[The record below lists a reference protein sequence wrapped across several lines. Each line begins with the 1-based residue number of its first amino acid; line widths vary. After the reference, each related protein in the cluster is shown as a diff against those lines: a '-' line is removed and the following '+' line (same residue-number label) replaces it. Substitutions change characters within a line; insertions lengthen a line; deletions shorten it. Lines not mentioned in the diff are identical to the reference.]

1 MTKRLFYQ
9 QSEPGSRIAATAQRL
24 SVKARIM
31 MALFALMLIPQV
43 TWAQDVDYFAYDTTT
58 GKFVKTTAT
67 SGNYATLTGN
77 SPTTLTGGTYVV
89 NTTDQIDDRLDISG
103 TVNIILCD
111 GVTFTANKGITVSTG
126 DVLNIYAQGE
136 GTGKLIAYGFDNTSA
151 SGTLYAA
158 IGGALSGSTHTSTPA
173 DYGYV
178 NIYGGQI
185 TADASSITGAS
196 GIGAFDYSKSC
207 VTTIYGGNVDAMGGP
222 SGTNDTYGIAK
233 LNLGSGVIYY
243 GGSSPNPTTV
253 VADGSQSNITTITT
267 LYRYMSTKEN
277 VYNLTVDGK
286 IVRTTNLNDI
296 LFSGGTT
303 PTASFDP
310 SANKLSLNGVDISNN
325 ISSNLPDLT
334 VRFAGTNKI
343 NTDAKSSFGSSTTDN
358 AIFSSNSSAT
368 LTIEKSGTGT
378 STLELDG
385 KNTPKSAIAGF
396 ASVSYG
402 DGCYLKTDVPTKY
415 SSDDKCYINFANGN
429 APVDVVTIST
439 DVYYPLW
446 IGTSTTAA
454 TQVTTTAITTD
465 VTFTPATAT
474 TSSKL
479 SLSGVT
485 LTGKILSA
493 LGDLVIEVSGENTI
507 SSPDSG
513 TVIRSANAGTLT
525 LVKAASNSSLQLKGT
540 SGSDCPVIQG
550 FHTLSYLSDFSLVTT
565 PAASYDY
572 DIFSVNSKNIYGLYY
587 TSSNSAV
594 IDALFTSVVSYGLS
608 IAGTSIT
615 SVNKDNVFAGDA
627 LYDGKVT
634 FLPDATTANSGTL
647 TLTDFV
653 KTSSNAAI
661 VSSLDNLTVE
671 FNGNC
676 DLGDNGNR
684 DGFVKSTNTNA
695 TLKFKGG
702 TADSELILHATGKA
716 VVQDFKSVSYE
727 GAYWKY
733 SGPIT
738 YKNSRYESENNPLGL
753 LTITTTP
760 QYLVWITDIQVAS
773 DNYDKIMG
781 DASVTYDDASSTLTL
796 DGCSISSMD
805 CIKSALP
812 VLNIK
817 LKGHNTLFTY
827 SSTRSPIVSSVS
839 ATLNIQK
846 ADGDN
851 CSLTLKT
858 MGSDPVVKGFDPNK
872 VNYNDLD
879 FVVTEGTGT
888 TLIDNTVYG
897 AVLRSLSFS
906 GGAGTSGSPYLIAT
920 KEDLKELATV
930 VNSDI
935 LDTSGKCFKV
945 TDNIDCSGLTGF
957 RPIGWNADHLF
968 KGTFDGNGQ
977 TISNLQATN
986 DYAGLFGNVFGG
998 TVSNLTL
1005 HNFNIIA
1012 DNDYNKGYAGALAG
1026 VVDGASTIS
1035 NVKVTGTTTVS
1046 VSTPNGTYSGYA
1058 GAIFGYYKSGTLSN
1072 NSYEYTV
1079 TADGKTGYTPRG
1091 DGYSGVD
1098 ITTSDGAVLYTQTL
1112 NTATIANGTIESWCS
1127 PTNTNTYTSNGKF
1140 VPGQTAYFK
1149 VTPATGYA
1157 IDASSPKVT
1166 YTAAG
1171 ASQTINGALE
1181 TSYSSDGVNVYS
1193 FTMPDAADVTAT
1205 ASMLVNISDAVYSAT
1220 IDPGTYSPTG
1230 SLAPTTVKLT
1240 PKGSTSDIILNSP
1253 NDFTITAK
1261 TLGGTAAEFT
1271 NAGDYV
1277 VTIQGTGNYTGS
1289 RNVNYTINPKSVV
1302 GLEVNVSGTYTYT
1315 GSAIQP
1321 TSIEVKDGSKTL
1333 TSGTDY
1339 TIYTYS
1345 NNVDVAD
1352 ANDPSAPTVTIKGKG
1367 NYDINTTEDGHFTIA
1382 QADFSTTTSLSI
1394 TAVTA
1399 QTYTGSEIKPTP
1411 TVTFNGK
1418 ALTATVDFDY
1428 GYRNNKDAALS
1439 TDAAA
1444 PTVTVTGKGNFKGM
1458 SSVTFT
1464 IDQADFSLMSTP
1476 LTIAT
1481 VSAETYT
1488 GSEIKPTPT
1497 VTFGS
1502 TQLTAGTDFDYSYAN
1517 NTNAALST
1525 ATPAPTVTINGKGN
1539 FKGAKS
1545 VVFTIDQVDLST
1557 STDITIEAV
1566 PDQTYTGSAITP
1578 TPTVKFNGNDLV
1590 AGAGNDFVY
1599 SYLNNTNAALSTD
1612 PTAPPTVTITGSGN
1626 FKNSTSVKFTILDRT
1641 ASVTFGSGQ
1650 TYKTFFSAG
1659 ENLLVPN
1666 DVKAYVV
1673 TMVSGNTVNLT
1684 QISYIHSNVPVL
1696 LESSA
1701 GATNVKDPN
1710 ESLPA
1715 TNLLKYASAAV
1726 STDGNQYVL
1735 YSDEFVKA
1743 TGTIPAGRVYLA
1755 YSSPVRRLTIER
1767 NNSATAIEAVSDEDA
1782 GDEQWYDMQ
1791 GRKINKPTK
1800 DGLYIKNGKKVVVNN
1815 K

>member
-1 MTKRLFYQ
+1 MRKRLFYQ
-9 QSEPGSRIAATAQRL
+9 QSEPGSRVGATAQRL

-31 MALFALMLIPQV
+31 MALFALMLIPQG
-43 TWAQDVDYFAYDTTT
+43 TWAQGA
-58 GKFVKTTAT
+58 A
-67 SGNYATLTGN
+67 GN
-77 SPTTLTGGTYVV
+77 SYNLWIGGTQV
-89 NTTDQIDDRLDISG
+89 TD
-103 TVNIILCD
+103 
-111 GVTFTANKGITVSTG
+111 ANKGAILSPDRG
-126 DVLNIYAQGE
+126 DSVKVINSAETWSLEFDSERSALILKNIEIQRE
-136 GTGKLIAYGFDNTSA
+136 IR
-151 SGTLYAA
+151 SGL
-158 IGGALSGSTHTSTPA
+158 
-173 DYGYV
+173 D
-178 NIYGGQI
+178 
-185 TADASSITGAS
+185 
-196 GIGAFDYSKSC
+196 
-207 VTTIYGGNVDAMGGP
+207 
-222 SGTNDTYGIAK
+222 
-233 LNLGSGVIYY
+233 
-243 GGSSPNPTTV
+243 
-253 VADGSQSNITTITT
+253 
-267 LYRYMSTKEN
+267 
-277 VYNLTVDGK
+277 NLT
-286 IVRTTNLNDI
+286 I
-296 LFSGGTT
+296 
-303 PTASFDP
+303 
-310 SANKLSLNGVDISNN
+310 
-325 ISSNLPDLT
+325 
-334 VRFAGTNKI
+334 RFEGTNKI
-343 NTDAKSSFGSSTTDN
+343 NSDTQSNDYWAASSAHANSLSTYDPATPAN
-358 AIFSSNSSAT
+358 PHSSAT
-368 LTIEKSGTGT
+368 LTFQKSGNG
-378 STLELDG
+378 SLELDG
-385 KNTPKSAIAGF
+385 RDTYSAVKGF

-402 DGCYLKTDVPTKY
+402 SGCYLKTDVPTKY

-454 TQVTTTAITTD
+454 TQVTTTAITTGVTAGT
-465 VTFTPATAT
+465 VTFTPAIGT

-479 SLSGVT
+479 SLSGAT
-485 LTGKILSA
+485 LNAKILSA
-493 LGDLVIEVSGENTI
+493 LGDLVIEVSGDNTI
-507 SSPDSG
+507 TSPDTAG
-513 TVIRSANAGTLT
+513 TVIRSVNEGKLT
-525 LVKAASNSSLQLKGT
+525 LEKAASNSTLELKGN
-540 SGSDCPVIQG
+540 SISNLPVIQG
-550 FHTLSYLSDFSLVTT
+550 FRSLLYPDFSLVTSL
-565 PAASYDY
+565 AASYGVFNVAGND
-572 DIFSVNSKNIYGLYY
+572 IYGLYY
-587 TSSNSAV
+587 PSSNAAV
-594 IDALFTSVVSYGLS
+594 IDALFTSVVNYGLS
-608 IAGTSIT
+608 IAGTPIT
-615 SVNKDNVFAGDA
+615 SVNKGNVFAGDA

-661 VSSLDNLTVE
+661 VSGLDNLTIE
-671 FNGNC
+671 FSGTNELGSTSGN
-676 DLGDNGNR
+676 
-684 DGFVKSTNTNA
+684 DGYIKSSKNTA
-695 TLKFKGG
+695 TLTFKGG
-702 TADSELILHATGKA
+702 TSSSTLSLHGNSTSSDA
-716 VVQDFKSVSYE
+716 VVHGFASVSYD
-727 GAYWKY
+727 GAYWNY

-738 YKNSRYESENNPLGL
+738 YKTYSATPSQYENEYGVLTL

-760 QYLVWITDIQVAS
+760 QYLLWITDIQVSA
-773 DNYDKIMG
+773 DNYNIIMG
-781 DASVTYDDASSTLTL
+781 PGDTSVTYDDASKTLTL
-796 DGCSISSMD
+796 DGCNISSLNG
-805 CIKSALP
+805 IVSALP
-812 VLNIK
+812 NLNIK
-817 LKGHNTLFTY
+817 LKGHNTIFTY
-827 SSTRSPIVSSVS
+827 YTNYTPIVSSVPT

-888 TLIDNTVYG
+888 NLFDNTVYG

-906 GGAGTSGSPYLIAT
+906 GGAGTSGSPYLITT
-920 KEDLKELATV
+920 KEDLNELATV

-935 LDTSGKCFKV
+935 LDTSGKFFKV

-957 RPIGWNADHLF
+957 RPIGWNADHFF
-968 KGTFDGNGQ
+968 KGTFDGNSQ
-977 TISNLQATN
+977 TISNLQANN

-998 TVSNLTL
+998 TISNLTL

-1026 VVDGASTIS
+1026 VVDGASTIR

-1046 VSTPNGTYSGYA
+1046 VSTTNGTYSGYA
-1058 GAIFGYYKSGTLSN
+1058 GAIFGYYKSGTLSK

-1098 ITTSDGAVLYTQTL
+1098 ITTNDGAVLYTQTL
-1112 NTATIANGTIESWCS
+1112 STATVANGTIVPWYTSS
-1127 PTNTNTYTSNGKF
+1127 NTYTDNGKF

-1166 YTAAG
+1166 YSAAG
-1171 ASQTINGALE
+1171 ASQTINGTLE
-1181 TSYSSDGVNVYS
+1181 TNYSSDGVNVYS

-1261 TLGGTAAEFT
+1261 TLGGAAAEFI

-1321 TSIEVKDGSKTL
+1321 TSTNIEVKDGTKTL
-1333 TSGTDY
+1333 IYDTDY
-1339 TIYTYS
+1339 TISTYS
-1345 NNVDVAD
+1345 NNVNVAD
-1352 ANDPSAPTVTIKGKG
+1352 ANDPTAPPTVTIKGKG

-1394 TAVTA
+1394 AAVTA

-1428 GYRNNKDAALS
+1428 GYTNHKDAALS

-1444 PTVTVTGKGNFKGM
+1444 PTVTVTGKGNFKGI

-1557 STDITIEAV
+1557 STDIAVDAV
-1566 PDQTYTGSAITP
+1566 PDQIYTGSPIMP

-1696 LESSA
+1696 LESSS
-1701 GATNVKDPN
+1701 GATTVKDPS
-1710 ESLPA
+1710 ETLPS

-1735 YSDEFVKA
+1735 YSNEFVKA
-1743 TGTIPAGRVYLA
+1743 TGTIPAGKVYLTFT
-1755 YSSPVRRLTIER
+1755 SPVRTLTIER

-1782 GDEQWYDMQ
+1782 DDEQWYDMQ

-1800 DGLYIKNGKKVVVNN
+1800 AGLYIKNGKKVVVNN

>member
-1 MTKRLFYQ
+1 MRKRLFYQ

-31 MALFALMLIPQV
+31 MALFALMLIPQAA
-43 TWAQDVDYFAYDTTT
+43 WAQDVDYMGYDTSA

-67 SGNYATLTGN
+67 SGNYTTLTGN
-77 SPTTLTGGTYVV
+77 SPTTLTDGTYVV
-89 NTTDQIDDRLDISG
+89 KATDVIGDRLDVSG

-222 SGTNDTYGIAK
+222 FGTNDTYGIAK
-233 LNLGSGVIYY
+233 LKLGSGVIYY

-267 LYRYMSTKEN
+267 LYRYMSTKES

-286 IVRTTNLNDI
+286 TVRTTNLNDI

-310 SANKLSLNGVDISNN
+310 SANKLSLNGVDISGN
-325 ISSNLPDLT
+325 ISSSLPNLT
-334 VRFAGTNKI
+334 VQFAGTNKI
-343 NTDAKSSFGSSTTDN
+343 NTDGLSNSLYNSAGDN
-358 AIFSSNSSAT
+358 AILSTNSSAT
-368 LTIEKSGTGT
+368 LTFEKGGDGS
-378 STLELDG
+378 LELDG
-385 KNTPKSAIAGF
+385 KEDRSAIAGF
-396 ASVSYG
+396 TSVSYG
-402 DGCYLKTDVPTKY
+402 DGCYLKSDEPTKY
-415 SSDDKCYINFANGN
+415 SGDDKRYINFVRDNN
-429 APVDVVTIST
+429 PPVRVVTISS

-446 IGTSTTAA
+446 IGTGPIAA
-454 TQVTTTAITTD
+454 TQVTTTTITAGVKSGSGS
-465 VTFTPATAT
+465 VTFTPATGT

-479 SLSGVT
+479 SLSGAE
-485 LTGKILSA
+485 LEAKILSA
-493 LGDLVIEVSGENTI
+493 LGDLVIEVSGDNTI
-507 SSPDSG
+507 TSPDTAG
-513 TVIRSANAGTLT
+513 TVIRSVNEGTLT
-525 LVKAASNSSLQLKGT
+525 LVKAASNSSLQLTGT
-540 SGSDCPVIQG
+540 SGSNRPVIQG
-550 FHTLSYLSDFSLVTT
+550 FHTLSYLPDFSLVTT
-565 PAASYDY
+565 PAASCDY

-653 KTSSNAAI
+653 KTSSDAAI
-661 VSSLDNLTVE
+661 VSSLDNLTVV

-684 DGFVKSTNTNA
+684 DGFIKSTNTNA

-702 TADSELILHATGKA
+702 TANSELILHATGKA

-781 DASVTYDDASSTLTL
+781 DASVTYDDASNTLTL
-796 DGCSISSMD
+796 DGCYISNYD

-817 LKGHNTLFTY
+817 LKGHNTLHTY
-827 SSTRSPIVSSVS
+827 NTTRTPIVSSVS

-858 MGSDPVVKGFDPNK
+858 EGSDPVVKGFDPNK

-968 KGTFDGNGQ
+968 KGAFDGNGQ
-977 TISNLQATN
+977 TISNLQANN

-998 TVSNLTL
+998 TISNLTL

-1012 DNDYNKGYAGALAG
+1012 DNDYNKGYAGTLAG

-1112 NTATIANGTIESWCS
+1112 STATVANGTIVPWYTSS
-1127 PTNTNTYTSNGKF
+1127 NTYTDNGKF
-1140 VPGQTAYFK
+1140 APGQTAYFK

-1205 ASMLVNISDAVYSAT
+1205 ATMVVDISSTAYTASIAPAD
-1220 IDPGTYSPTG
+1220 YSPTG
-1230 SLAPTTVKLT
+1230 SLEPTKVTLT
-1240 PKGSTSDIILNSP
+1240 KSTDGSTLDLTNGT
-1253 NDFTITAK
+1253 DFTITGK
-1261 TLGGTAAEFT
+1261 TLGGTAAEFI
-1271 NAGDYV
+1271 NAGDYKV
-1277 VTIQGTGNYTGS
+1277 SIQGKGNYTGTIS
-1289 RNVNYTINPKSVV
+1289 NLNYTIKPKSVV

-1352 ANDPSAPTVTIKGKG
+1352 ANDPTAPPTVTIKGMG
-1367 NYDINTTEDGHFTIA
+1367 NYDSKTTENGHFTIA
-1382 QADFSTTTSLSI
+1382 QADFTTTTLLSI
-1394 TAVTA
+1394 AAVA
-1399 QTYTGSEIKPTP
+1399 DQTYTGSEITPTP
-1411 TVTFNGK
+1411 AVTFNGTT
-1418 ALTATVDFDY
+1418 LTAGTDFEYDY
-1428 GYRNNKDAALS
+1428 ANN
-1439 TDAAA
+1439 TDAASSSATPA
-1444 PTVTVTGKGNFKGM
+1444 PTVIVNGKGSFTGSNSVKFTINPKSIRGTTVAVSGTYTYSGTAIVPPVDNVTVTDGTKVLKNGKDYTYGCSSNTNAGTATITVTGMGNYDTTTSENG
-1458 SSVTFT
+1458 TFT
-1464 IDQADFSLMSTP
+1464 IDQA
-1476 LTIAT
+1476 TITDVEVDAT
-1481 VSAETYT
+1481 EFTFAPSDTKTVTVTKVSA
-1488 GSEIKPTPT
+1488 GSLVLGTSDYSLSGTQSAIAVGSYQFT
-1497 VTFGS
+1497 VT
-1502 TQLTAGTDFDYSYAN
+1502 GT
-1517 NTNAALST
+1517 
-1525 ATPAPTVTINGKGN
+1525 GN
-1539 FKGAKS
+1539 FQGSKN
-1545 VVFTIDQVDLST
+1545 VDWKINERPASINFSGRTFKTFYDANETFL
-1557 STDITIEAV
+1557 V
-1566 PDQTYTGSAITP
+1566 PDG
-1578 TPTVKFNGNDLV
+1578 
-1590 AGAGNDFVY
+1590 
-1599 SYLNNTNAALSTD
+1599 
-1612 PTAPPTVTITGSGN
+1612 
-1626 FKNSTSVKFTILDRT
+1626 
-1641 ASVTFGSGQ
+1641 
-1650 TYKTFFSAG
+1650 
-1659 ENLLVPN
+1659 
-1666 DVKAYVV
+1666 VKAYIV
-1673 TMVSGNTVNLT
+1673 TGVNASGDKVTISEV
-1684 QISYIHSNVPVL
+1684 SYIQKDVPVL
-1696 LESSA
+1696 LESVS
-1701 GATNVKDPN
+1701 GAMTTKKA
-1710 ESLPA
+1710 E
-1715 TNLLKYASAAV
+1715 TFTGNLLKYASTASPV
-1726 STDGNQYVL
+1726 SANGNQYVL
-1735 YSDEFVKA
+1735 YNNEFIKA
-1743 TGTIPAGRVYLA
+1743 TGTIGSNKGAVYLDLSGLSRPA
-1755 YSSPVRRLTIER
+1755 RSLTIER
-1767 NNSATAIEAVSDEDA
+1767 NNSATAIEAVFDEDA
-1782 GDEQWYDMQ
+1782 DGEDKWYDMQ
-1791 GRKINKPTK
+1791 GRQINKPSK
-1800 DGLYIKNGKKVVVNN
+1800 AGLYIKNGKKVVVNN

>member
-1 MTKRLFYQ
+1 MKKRLFNQ
-9 QSEPGSRIAATAQRL
+9 QSEPGSREAATAQRL

-31 MALFALMLIPQV
+31 MALFALMLIPQGA
-43 TWAQDVDYFAYDTTT
+43 WAQDVDYFAYDTTT

-67 SGNYATLTGN
+67 SGNYTTLTGN

-89 NTTDQIDDRLDISG
+89 NTTDLIDDRLDISG

-253 VADGSQSNITTITT
+253 VADGSQSNITT
-267 LYRYMSTKEN
+267 LYRYMSTKES
-277 VYNLTVDGK
+277 VYDLTVDGK

-303 PTASFDP
+303 PTASFDS
-310 SANKLSLNGVDISNN
+310 SANTLSLNGVDISGN
-325 ISSNLPDLT
+325 ISSGLPNLT
-334 VRFAGTNKI
+334 VRFVGTNKV
-343 NTDAKSSFGSSTTDN
+343 NTEGQSGYPYNASDN

-402 DGCYLKTDVPTKY
+402 DGCYLKADKPTKY

-446 IGTSTTAA
+446 IGTSTTNA
-454 TQVTTTAITTD
+454 TQVATTTITAGVTAGT
-465 VTFTPATAT
+465 VTFTPAIGT

-479 SLSGVT
+479 SLSDAT
-485 LTGKILSA
+485 IKAKILSA
-493 LGDLVIEVSGENTI
+493 LGNLVIDVTGTNTI
-507 SSPDSG
+507 TSPDTAG
-513 TVIRSANAGTLT
+513 TVIRSVNEGTLT

-565 PAASYDY
+565 PAASCDY

-608 IAGTSIT
+608 IAGTPVT
-615 SVNKDNVFAGDA
+615 SANAGNVFAGTTN
-627 LYDGKVT
+627 DGKVIFT
-634 FLPDATTANSGTL
+634 PDATTANSGTL
-647 TLTDFV
+647 TLNGASLNGAIESSLNNLIIEI
-653 KTSSNAAI
+653 KGANSLGSSSGYISSSNASGTLTIKKGADGSSLI
-661 VSSLDNLTVE
+661 LNNSMSIASVTVPAVGGFSSVTLDGTYLHANNSCKYVGEATKAYQYPATASEPASNVQYIEFTTQHYYPLWVRSQQVNEAELDDVLDDGTVSFSSVSGTNTLTLNGAVIDVSNGIESGLDNLTIVLKG
-671 FNGNC
+671 FNSVSTTTAQNC
-676 DLGDNGNR
+676 YPI
-684 DGFVKSTNTNA
+684 FSYVA
-695 TLKFKGG
+695 TAKLTIQKDG
-702 TADSELILHATGKA
+702 TA
-716 VVQDFKSVSYE
+716 
-727 GAYWKY
+727 
-733 SGPIT
+733 
-738 YKNSRYESENNPLGL
+738 KNN
-753 LTITTTP
+753 
-760 QYLVWITDIQVAS
+760 
-773 DNYDKIMG
+773 
-781 DASVTYDDASSTLTL
+781 
-796 DGCSISSMD
+796 
-805 CIKSALP
+805 
-812 VLNIK
+812 
-817 LKGHNTLFTY
+817 
-827 SSTRSPIVSSVS
+827 
-839 ATLNIQK
+839 
-846 ADGDN
+846 
-851 CSLTLKT
+851 SLTL
-858 MGSDPVVKGFDPNK
+858 GSNNKVAQVIKGFYSVDT
-872 VNYNDLD
+872 DLD
-879 FVVTEGTGT
+879 FEVTEASGTYT
-888 TLIDNTVYG
+888 NIADAAVKG
-897 AVLRSLSFS
+897 AILRSLSFN
-906 GGAGTSGSPYLIAT
+906 GGNGTSGSPYLIAT

-935 LDTSGKCFKV
+935 LDTFGKCFKV

-998 TVSNLTL
+998 TISNLTL

-1046 VSTPNGTYSGYA
+1046 VSTTNGTYSGYA
-1058 GAIFGYYKSGTLSN
+1058 GAIFGDFKSGTLSN

-1112 NTATIANGTIESWCS
+1112 STATVANGTIVPWYTSS
-1127 PTNTNTYTSNGKF
+1127 NTYTDNGKF

-1171 ASQTINGALE
+1171 ASQTINGTLE
-1181 TSYSSDGVNVYS
+1181 TNYSSDGVNVYS

-1240 PKGSTSDIILNSP
+1240 PKGSTSDITLNSP

-1261 TLGGTAAEFT
+1261 TLGGAAAEFI

-1352 ANDPSAPTVTIKGKG
+1352 ANDPSAPTVTIKGMG

-1382 QADFSTTTSLSI
+1382 QADFTTTTLLSI
-1394 TAVTA
+1394 AAVA
-1399 QTYTGSEIKPTP
+1399 DQTYTGSEIKPTP
-1411 TVTFNGK
+1411 AVTFNG
-1418 ALTATVDFDY
+1418 TT
-1428 GYRNNKDAALS
+1428 
-1439 TDAAA
+1439 
-1444 PTVTVTGKGNFKGM
+1444 
-1458 SSVTFT
+1458 
-1464 IDQADFSLMSTP
+1464 
-1476 LTIAT
+1476 
-1481 VSAETYT
+1481 
-1488 GSEIKPTPT
+1488 
-1497 VTFGS
+1497 
-1502 TQLTAGTDFDYSYAN
+1502 LTAGIDFEYDYAN
-1517 NTNAALST
+1517 NTDAASSST
-1525 ATPAPTVTINGKGN
+1525 TPAPTVIVNGKG
-1539 FKGAKS
+1539 S
-1545 VVFTIDQVDLST
+1545 FT
-1557 STDITIEAV
+1557 A
-1566 PDQTYTGSAITP
+1566 
-1578 TPTVKFNGNDLV
+1578 
-1590 AGAGNDFVY
+1590 
-1599 SYLNNTNAALSTD
+1599 
-1612 PTAPPTVTITGSGN
+1612 
-1626 FKNSTSVKFTILDRT
+1626 
-1641 ASVTFGSGQ
+1641 
-1650 TYKTFFSAG
+1650 
-1659 ENLLVPN
+1659 
-1666 DVKAYVV
+1666 
-1673 TMVSGNTVNLT
+1673 
-1684 QISYIHSNVPVL
+1684 
-1696 LESSA
+1696 
-1701 GATNVKDPN
+1701 
-1710 ESLPA
+1710 
-1715 TNLLKYASAAV
+1715 
-1726 STDGNQYVL
+1726 
-1735 YSDEFVKA
+1735 
-1743 TGTIPAGRVYLA
+1743 
-1755 YSSPVRRLTIER
+1755 
-1767 NNSATAIEAVSDEDA
+1767 
-1782 GDEQWYDMQ
+1782 
-1791 GRKINKPTK
+1791 
-1800 DGLYIKNGKKVVVNN
+1800 
-1815 K
+1815 